1 MNRALRFFTP
11 FLLIII
17 LLTACA
23 PAAAVAPAATPSLV
37 LPTATMALPTA
48 TSEPTSVEI
57 SLIDGLG
64 RRVSLGAPAQ
74 RVISLAP
81 SNTEIL
87 FALGAGD
94 QTIARDSL
102 SDYPPE
108 ATSLTDIGSTWE
120 TLNLEQL
127 VALQPDLVLA
137 AGIQSPEQVKAMEQ
151 AGLTVFLVP
160 NPTTLE
166 DLYINLENVGR
177 LLGREAEA
185 QALVAQLKKRVATVD
200 EKIATVT
207 DRPTVFYE
215 LDASQDASKPWT
227 AGPGSFHDALI
238 ARAGGKNI
246 AATLSSAWAQMSIE
260 EIVQADPDYILLGD
274 AKWGVTPEA
283 VGQRPGWE
291 NLSAVKAGRV
301 LPFDDDLISR
311 PGPRLV
317 EGLEALARILH
328 PDLFR

>member
-1 MNRALRFFTP
+1 MKERALRCLP
-11 FLLIII
+11 LFLLAVV
-17 LLTACA
+17 LLAACA
-23 PAAAVAPAATPSLV
+23 PAT
-37 LPTATMALPTA
+37 PTATPTLAAPTATVALPTA
-48 TSEPTSVEI
+48 TLEPTPAGI
-57 SLIDGLG
+57 SLTDGLG
-64 RRVSLGAPAQ
+64 RTVTLSAPAQ
-74 RVISLAP
+74 GVISLAP

-87 FALGAGD
+87 FALGAAG
-94 QTIARDSL
+94 QTIARDSF

-108 ATSLTDIGSTWE
+108 AASLTDIGSTWE
-120 TLNLEQL
+120 ALNLEQL

-137 AGIQSPEQVKAMEQ
+137 AGIQSPEQVKAMEE

-166 DLYINLENVGR
+166 DLYTNLENVGK
-177 LLGREAEA
+177 LVGRETEA
-185 QALVAQLKKRVATVD
+185 QALIAQLKARVAAVD
-200 EKIATVT
+200 EKIAGVT
-207 DRPTVFYE
+207 ERPSVFYE

-246 AATLSSAWAQMSIE
+246 AAALSSAWAQMSIE

-274 AKWGVTPEA
+274 AKWGVTPES

-291 NLSAVKAGRV
+291 KLSAVKAGRV

-317 EGLEALARILH
+317 EGLETLARMLH
-328 PDLFR
+328 PELFR